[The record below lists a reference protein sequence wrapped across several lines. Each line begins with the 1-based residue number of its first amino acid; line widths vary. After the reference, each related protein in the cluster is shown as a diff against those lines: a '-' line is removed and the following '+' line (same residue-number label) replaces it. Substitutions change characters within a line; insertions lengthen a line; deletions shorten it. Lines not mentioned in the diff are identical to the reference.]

1 MEKRMKRV
9 NLDNTF
15 VVYESQKISNEELDA
30 FSSIKYPKLILSLTN
45 KSKEQKYAF
54 YQGHQLYENWF
65 PGKVLEYNG
74 FFSLKR
80 YLDDFDYISFLN
92 NGV

>member
-1 MEKRMKRV
+1 MKRV

-15 VVYESQKISNEELDA
+15 VIYESRTISDEELDA
-30 FSSIKYPKLILSLTN
+30 FSSIKYPKLILSLTD
-45 KSKEQKYAF
+45 KSKERKSAF
-54 YQGHQLYENWF
+54 YKGHQLYENRF
-65 PGKVLEYNG
+65 PGKVLEYKG